1 MVQHDS
7 CEIGPLRGLRD
18 NKAGD
23 DIADHLRCDALAKEL
38 LTLIADGLAQIPP
51 NHRLPAAADEQRC
64 FIRWS
69 DGSPVVIEVVAQLL
83 LDLWCQQ
90 ALIPL
95 FVFGLIRAE
104 IKPREGGVKILLEV

>member
-1 MVQHDS
+1 MVQQDS

-23 DIADHLRCDALAKEL
+23 NIADHLRCDALAKEL
-38 LTLIADGLAQIPP
+38 LALISNGLAQISSGD
-51 NHRLPAAADEQRC
+51 RLPAAADEQRC
-64 FIRWS
+64 FIRRG

-95 FVFGLIRAE
+95 FVFSLMRAE
-104 IKPREGGVKILLEV
+104 IKPREGGVKILPEV